1 MNLKSLATIWDA
13 TAPALANHLWQST
26 LFAVAAGLLT
36 LLLRNNQARGRYWLW
51 LAASV
56 KFLVPFSVLVAIGS
70 HLAWWHSSTVGNA
83 SFFVA
88 VEEVS
93 QPFTQPA
100 IPPVPHV
107 APAGVST
114 AATSHL
120 VPAIL
125 AGLWFCG
132 FVTVLVSW
140 CVRWRRVSA
149 AVRTSVRLNEG
160 REVEALRRV
169 EQVAGVRKPI
179 EMLLSRS
186 MLEPGIFGMS
196 RPVLIW
202 PHGIS
207 EYLEGAHLDAVLAH
221 ELLHVRRRD
230 NLTAAIHMAVEAIFW
245 FYPPV
250 WWLGARLVEE
260 RERACDEE
268 VMQSGGERRIYAES
282 ILKVCEFCVG
292 SPLAC
297 VSGVTGA
304 DLKKRMVHI
313 MSEHMAQKLEL
324 SKEVLLWI
332 AALVV
337 VIAPIV
343 FGLVNATPTAAQ
355 SDIMGAAPSPFTSVS
370 VKPSQVSAAV
380 SPDENADK
388 AKTFFLTAGS
398 HEGASPTYA
407 GSNQRMVR
415 MFYSPDGYTAANVTL
430 RDLIEE
436 AYGVQTDQ
444 IVGGPDWLNT
454 ARFDVQAKVDKVQVD
469 PANRE
474 QMEQSRIENQKRL
487 QMLLADQFKL
497 VLSTQSKNLA
507 TYDLVIGDGGSKLQ
521 AANSADTMMGP
532 DGRPMGVHR
541 MMMNQSQGQVMG
553 FAAQGAS
560 TDVLAQQLSRQLG
573 TPVIDKT
580 GLKGDYDFNLQWAA
594 PEKGSSPETEAV
606 PDATSNA
613 ALLSAVE
620 QQLGLKLEPQSG
632 PMQVFVIEH
641 VVKPAEE

>member
-1 MNLKSLATIWDA
+1 MNLKSLATMWDVI
-13 TAPALANHLWQST
+13 APALANHLWQST

-70 HLAWWHSSTVGNA
+70 HLAWWRGATVSNA

-100 IPPVPHV
+100 IPPVPH
-107 APAGVST
+107 AAAASASS
-114 AATSHL
+114 AATSHF

-149 AVRTSVRLNEG
+149 AVRTSVPLNEG

-169 EQVAGVRKPI
+169 AQVAGVRKPI
-179 EMLLSRS
+179 DILLSRS

-221 ELLHVRRRD
+221 ELWHVRRRD

-268 VMQSGGERRIYAES
+268 VMQSSGERRIYAES

-313 MSEHMAQKLEL
+313 MSEHMAQKLEY
-324 SKEVLLWI
+324 SKKVLLWV

-343 FGLVNATPTAAQ
+343 FGLVNATPSAAQ
-355 SDIMGAAPSPFTSVS
+355 SDSTSAALSLFTSVS
-370 VKPSQVSAAV
+370 VRPSQASAAV
-380 SPDENADK
+380 GPDQNGDK
-388 AKTFFLTAGS
+388 AKTFFLTAGGDA
-398 HEGASPTYA
+398 GANPTYA

-436 AYGVQTDQ
+436 AYGVQADQ
-444 IVGGPDWLNT
+444 IVGEPDWLNI
-454 ARFDVQAKVDKVQVD
+454 ARFDVQAKVDKVRVN

-474 QMEQSRIENQKRL
+474 EMEQSRVENQKRL

-497 VLSTQSKNLA
+497 VLSTQNKNLS

-521 AANSADTMMGP
+521 PANSADTMMGP
-532 DGRPMGVHR
+532 DGRPIGVHR

-594 PEKGSSPETEAV
+594 PRKDSSPESEAV
-606 PDATSNA
+606 PDATSIA
-613 ALLSAVE
+613 ALLSAVQ

-632 PMQVFVIEH
+632 PIQVFVIEH